1 MQVNDINWSEKEKKI
16 AKEAFNKAYER
27 EITALINE
35 VRSQTSDLVK
45 LDDLWK
51 LHDFLSARRHYLDG
65 KYDYSYSNLIFTFAS
80 LVKEGWLSIEE
91 LEGLEADKRSKVAAL
106 TRM

>member
-1 MQVNDINWSEKEKKI
+1 MQVNDTNWSEKEKEI

-27 EITALINE
+27 EIAALINE
-35 VRSQTSDLVK
+35 VRNQASEIVELN
-45 LDDLWK
+45 DLWK

-80 LVKEGWLSIEE
+80 LVKEGWLNIEE
-91 LEGLEADKRSKVAAL
+91 LEGLEGDKHSKVAAL

>member
-1 MQVNDINWSEKEKKI
+1 MQVNEISWSEKEQEI

-27 EITALINE
+27 ETSALINE
-35 VRSQTSDLVK
+35 VCSQASRLVE

-65 KYDYSYSNLIFTFAS
+65 KYDYSCSELIFTFAS
-80 LVKEGWLSIEE
+80 LVKEGWLQLEE
-91 LEGLEADKRSKVAAL
+91 LQGLENNKLSKVAAL
-106 TRM
+106 MRI